1 MTAHYATVDQIIRTV
16 HDGVD
21 SIFDWLRESKFKL
34 TSETEASRE
43 FFLRLITNNTK

>member
-1 MTAHYATVDQIIRTV
+1 MTAYYATVDQIIRIV

-21 SIFDWLRESKFKL
+21 IIFNWLRESKFKL

-43 FFLRLITNNTK
+43 FFIRLITNNTR